1 MRQFLFIT
9 FMLLAS
15 ITMKAQQI
23 VFTPQWTPQAQFAG
37 YYVAFDKG
45 FYKWYND
52 TIIDLKHYMLNLM

>member
-45 FYKWYND
+45 FYEEA
-52 TIIDLKHYMLNLM
+52 DLR